1 MLLQDR
7 CGSIG
12 ACLCRARKPEAAD
25 RADESEKQPPL
36 HDRAQTRPGPPRK
49 HPKFSAVVPALALR
63 SLSDLSGCRVGRE
76 ALVRNPGLLGRPY
89 NPRRVPEFLLTA
101 SLTSDDRIAALDEK
115 HWSRMEGPV
124 CTFSPWF
131 GSGLSGSLS
140 RY

>member
-63 SLSDLSGCRVGRE
+63 SLSDLSGCRFGRE
-76 ALVRNPGLLGRPY
+76 ALVPHGRASLYFFAVVQLG
-89 NPRRVPEFLLTA
+89 VIGIAVALLTL
-101 SLTSDDRIAALDEK
+101 SGCGSDDAGKAK
-115 HWSRMEGPV
+115 N
-124 CTFSPWF
+124 T
-131 GSGLSGSLS
+131 
-140 RY
+140 